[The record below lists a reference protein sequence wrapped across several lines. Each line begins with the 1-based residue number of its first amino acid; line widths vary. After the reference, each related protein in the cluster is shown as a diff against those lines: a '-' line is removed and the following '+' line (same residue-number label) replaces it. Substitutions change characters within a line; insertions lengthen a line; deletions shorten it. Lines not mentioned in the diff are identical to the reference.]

1 VPNACIWLLMFYAM
15 FHSWLN
21 FTAELLRFGDRLFYK
36 DWWNAETLDMYW
48 RNWNLPVHNVS
59 KAEACCVSRT

>member
-1 VPNACIWLLMFYAM
+1 MFYAM